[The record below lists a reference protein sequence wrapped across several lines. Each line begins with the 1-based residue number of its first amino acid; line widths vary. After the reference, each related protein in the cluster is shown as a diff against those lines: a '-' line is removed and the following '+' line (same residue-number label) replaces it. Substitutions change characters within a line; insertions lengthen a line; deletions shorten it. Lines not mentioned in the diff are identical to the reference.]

1 MSADLFARRRAG
13 VLLHPTSLP
22 GASRHGALGAD
33 ARRFIE
39 AIAAAGFSVWQMLP
53 VGPVTT
59 DPSPYFARSNHAGNA
74 RLIELEP
81 LMHAGWIGRDGP
93 AGGESDHD
101 YHARKLDEAG
111 AGFRHRASE
120 SEKADLLDF
129 RRHNARWLG
138 PYALY
143 EALKREHAGEPW
155 WRWSVPLRDRE
166 RSAIEAAGK
175 RQHALIEHIA
185 FEQWLFARQWAALR
199 AYAAERGIRLFGD
212 LPIYVAHDSVETW
225 LHRRNFRLDAD
236 GLPTAVT
243 GVPPDYFSADG
254 QIWGNPLYDW
264 DFQRAHR
271 FSWWTDRVRAQLERF
286 DWLRIDHFRGLE
298 AGWSVPAGAST
309 ARNGAW
315 VKAPGRELLRHLRST
330 LGGMPLVA
338 EDLGVITPEVV
349 ALREKFDLPG
359 MRILQFA
366 FDGAPENPYL
376 PHNHKRSTLVY
387 TGTHDNDTTL
397 GWYRSLDP
405 QARAHVD
412 AYFPRGAAHMPETLI
427 RAALGSVAILAVV
440 PLQDLFALGSDAR
453 MNTPGTAGGNW
464 QWGFDWDQMPRNFG
478 AHWRALNHLYG
489 RC

>member
-22 GASRHGALGAD
+22 GASRHGALGTD

-53 VGPVTT
+53 VGPVST

-74 RLIELEP
+74 HLIDLEP

-93 AGGESDHD
+93 ASGESDRE
-101 YHARKLDEAG
+101 YHARKLHEAG
-111 AGFRHRASE
+111 AGFLHWANE
-120 SEKADLLDF
+120 SERAELPDF
-129 RRHNARWLG
+129 RRHNAHWLG

-166 RSAIEAAGK
+166 RSAIESAGK
-175 RQHALIEHIA
+175 RHHAAIEQIA

-199 AYAAERGIRLFGD
+199 AYASERGIRLFGD

-225 LHRRNFRLDAD
+225 LHRRNFYLDAD
-236 GLPTAVT
+236 GLPAAVT

-338 EDLGVITPEVV
+338 EDLGLITPEVV
-349 ALREKFDLPG
+349 ALREEFDLPG

-366 FDGAPENPYL
+366 FDGAPENSYL

-405 QARAHVD
+405 QARVHVD
-412 AYFPRGAAHMPETLI
+412 AYFPRGAAQMPETLV

-440 PLQDLFALGSDAR
+440 PLQDLFGLGSEAR
-453 MNTPGTAGGNW
+453 MNTPGTASGNW
-464 QWGFDWDQMPRNFG
+464 QWSFHWDQMPRNFG
-478 AHWRALNHLYG
+478 AHWRALNLLYG

>member
-1 MSADLFARRRAG
+1 
-13 VLLHPTSLP
+13 
-22 GASRHGALGAD
+22 
-33 ARRFIE
+33 
-39 AIAAAGFSVWQMLP
+39 
-53 VGPVTT
+53 
-59 DPSPYFARSNHAGNA
+59 
-74 RLIELEP
+74 
-81 LMHAGWIGRDGP
+81 
-93 AGGESDHD
+93 
-101 YHARKLDEAG
+101 
-111 AGFRHRASE
+111 
-120 SEKADLLDF
+120 
-129 RRHNARWLG
+129 
-138 PYALY
+138 
-143 EALKREHAGEPW
+143 
-155 WRWSVPLRDRE
+155 
-166 RSAIEAAGK
+166 
-175 RQHALIEHIA
+175 
-185 FEQWLFARQWAALR
+185 
-199 AYAAERGIRLFGD
+199 
-212 LPIYVAHDSVETW
+212 
-225 LHRRNFRLDAD
+225 
-236 GLPTAVT
+236 
-243 GVPPDYFSADG
+243 
-254 QIWGNPLYDW
+254 
-264 DFQRAHR
+264 
-271 FSWWTDRVRAQLERF
+271 VRAQLERF